1 MRIAE
6 VASRSGFPAA
16 TLRYYEQRDLLP
28 PPPRTPAGYRVY
40 DEAVLA
46 RLAFIAR
53 AKALGCSLDEIVD
66 LMPEWDGGRCA
77 PVQDGLRQLASTKL
91 GQTEAR
97 VAELTAFAADL
108 RGILA
113 TIGSHTPDGPCDPD
127 CGCVGET
134 SSPSSPRPPPVGCTL
149 DAAQLPGRIQEW
161 RQLLTHVDG
170 RVDID
175 GGVRLQLD
183 SAVPLDQ
190 LALLVRAEQGCCS
203 FFAFAVTVD
212 SRGVALE
219 VRAPAE
225 GLSLIDSLLAPA
237 T

>member
-28 PPPRTPAGYRVY
+28 PPRRTPAGYRAY

-53 AKALGCSLDEIVD
+53 AKALGCSLEEIGD
-66 LMPEWDGGRCA
+66 LMPEWDDGQCA
-77 PVQDGLRQLASTKL
+77 PVQDRLRQLASVKL
-91 GQTEAR
+91 GEAEAR
-97 VAELTAFAADL
+97 VADLTAFAADL
-108 RGILA
+108 RRILS
-113 TIGSHTPDGPCDPD
+113 TLGSHTPDGPCDPD

-134 SSPSSPRPPPVGCTL
+134 TPTATRVACTL
-149 DAAQLPGRIQEW
+149 NVAQIPERLQEW
-161 RQLLTHVDG
+161 RRLLAHAEG

-175 GGVRLQLD
+175 GGVRVQLD
-183 SAVPLDQ
+183 STTPMDQ
-190 LALLVRAEQGCCS
+190 LAVLARAEQACCG
-203 FFAFAVTVD
+203 FFAFAITVD
-212 SRGVALE
+212 DRGVALE

-225 GLSLIDSLLAPA
+225 ALSLIDSLLTP
-237 T
+237 TT